1 MLTPRAIALQGVGY
15 APRLVALQGFA
26 VVDGVEVF
34 WDTSQGV
41 AGQFKRREYNR
52 LLRDDELVTDLI
64 VSLVTQGFFNGH
76 AQSMFGGRQ

>member
-26 VVDGVEVF
+26 LVEGVEVF
-34 WDTSQGV
+34 WDTTQGM
-41 AGQFKRREYNR
+41 AGAANRAQYNR

-64 VSLVTQGFFNGH
+64 VTLVTQGFFDGH
-76 AQSMFGGRQ
+76 SQNLFGGR